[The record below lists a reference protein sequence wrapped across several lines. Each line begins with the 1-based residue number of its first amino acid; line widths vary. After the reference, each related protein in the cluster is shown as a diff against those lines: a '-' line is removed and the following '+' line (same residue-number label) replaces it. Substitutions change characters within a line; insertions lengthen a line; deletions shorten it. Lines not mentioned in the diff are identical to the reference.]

1 MTSRHIF
8 AITTLIPAFTL
19 ALAPPVSAQGVLT
32 LTEALERADR
42 QAYGNRAAVAAADA
56 QSAEALRPLQGILP
70 TLRAEAGYVSTTDP
84 IGAFGTTLRQRR
96 VTPADFDPQKLNHP
110 EIARNYGAALVVEQ
124 PLFNA
129 DAHLGRRAATR
140 AAAASKASAEWARST
155 TRLDVVRAYYGVVL
169 AAERV
174 RTLEVAVRAA
184 QGHVRQA
191 ESMVRNGLVTRSD
204 ALLAE
209 VKAGEVD
216 AELIAARG
224 DAELAGKH
232 LAVLLG
238 EPTSTN
244 FELPERLPT
253 LAGDPLISKAATV
266 DSPVAR
272 SESRSRAAE
281 VGARGDV
288 RAARLGLEAARA
300 DAQRARSLYLP
311 RLNAF
316 ARYDWNSANRLFG
329 GDKNWSAGLMVS
341 WSPFAGASE
350 IGEWRAAAARARAAR
365 AQAEAAE
372 AMARLEVEQ
381 AERALQVALARLE
394 IAERAVAQSEEAHR
408 IVTRK
413 YEGGLATV
421 TELLDAAAIDTQTRL
436 GRIHAQ
442 YEVITATAALLHSRG
457 RDLTELVD
465 LLATP

>member
-1 MTSRHIF
+1 MILRHIF
-8 AITTLIPAFTL
+8 AITLLIPAFTL
-19 ALAPPVSAQGVLT
+19 ALAPPASAQEVLT
-32 LTEALERADR
+32 LTEALERADL
-42 QAYGNRAAVAAADA
+42 QAYGNRAAAAAAAA
-56 QSAEALRPLQGILP
+56 QSAEAIRPLQGILP
-70 TLRAEAGYVSTTDP
+70 TLRAEGGYVSTTDP
-84 IGAFGTTLRQRR
+84 IGAFGTTLRQRNI
-96 VTPADFDPQKLNHP
+96 TPADFDPQKLNYP

-140 AAAASKASAEWARST
+140 AAAASKASADWARST
-155 TRLDVVRAYYGVVL
+155 TRLDVVHAYYGVVL

-209 VKAGEVD
+209 VRAGEID

-224 DAELAGKH
+224 DAELAVKQ

-238 EPTSTN
+238 EPAGTH
-244 FELPERLPT
+244 FELPDRLPT
-253 LAGDPLISKAATV
+253 LTGGPLISKASLV
-266 DSPVAR
+266 DSPVVHP
-272 SESRSRAAE
+272 ESQGHATE

-300 DAQRARSLYLP
+300 DAKRARSLYLP

-316 ARYDWNSANRLFG
+316 ARYDWNSASRLFG
-329 GDKNWSAGLMVS
+329 GDKNWSAGIMAS

-350 IGEWRAAAARARAAR
+350 IAEWRASAARARAAR
-365 AQAEAAE
+365 AQAEGAE
-372 AMARLEVEQ
+372 AMARLEIEQ
-381 AERALQVALARLE
+381 ADRALQVALARLE
-394 IAERAVAQSEEAHR
+394 IAERATAQSEEAYR

-413 YEGGLATV
+413 YEGGLATM

-436 GRIHAQ
+436 GHLHAQ
-442 YEVITATAALLHSRG
+442 YAVITATATLLHNRG
-457 RDLTELVD
+457 RDLAELVD
-465 LLATP
+465 LIATP